1 MININCD
8 EDIFFFFFNF
18 TGQAVSHA
26 KAYGRTAFS
35 CPKDQQPGLSDKI
48 EKAGQKILT
57 PLLTLD
63 TPGKE
68 TVRVIILADP
78 VSFKF
83 TYLQLQHSKLN
94 CTNFYLAITL

>member
-1 MININCD
+1 MLSFLISKIQNIS
-8 EDIFFFFFNF
+8 
-18 TGQAVSHA
+18 TGKEVNHA

-35 CPKDQQPGLSDKI
+35 CPKDQQPALSDKI

-78 VSFKF
+78 VSVKF
-83 TYLQLQHSKLN
+83 AFRNIVEISNSSSK
-94 CTNFYLAITL
+94 FM